1 MNNQTWL
8 KILEQNRIIAVIRS
22 DDINMGYQMAKS
34 VALGGIK
41 LIEITFNSEQPTNL
55 IDKLS
60 QDLPNCIIGAGT
72 ILSMTQLKEAIACN
86 SQFIFSPHL
95 DLNLIKIA
103 QKNNVQ
109 IIPGTLT
116 PTEIITALQG
126 GVSCVKVFPIQAVGG
141 ATYIKYIKAPLGN
154 IPIIPTGGVTLNNAS
169 ELILAGAIAVGLGGD
184 LFPQE
189 LIRTESWEKIT
200 LRANTLVEQLSII
213 KV

>member
-22 DDINMGYQMAKS
+22 DDINIGYQMAKS

-41 LIEITFNSEQPTNL
+41 LIEITFNSEKPTNL
-55 IDKLS
+55 IEKLS

-72 ILSMTQLKEAIACN
+72 ILNSIQLKEAIACN

-95 DLNLIKIA
+95 DVNLIKIA
-103 QKNNVQ
+103 QKNDVQ

-116 PTEIITALQG
+116 PTEIITALQR

-154 IPIIPTGGVTLNNAS
+154 IPIIPTGGVTSNNAS

-184 LFPQE
+184 LFPEE
-189 LIRTESWEKIT
+189 LIRAESWEKIT
-200 LRANTLVEQLSII
+200 LRAKTLVEKLSII